1 MNQSY
6 IQYILYP
13 TFEPCFS
20 PKNSRS
26 SVSPL
31 RLLPLILYLL
41 VPYSPVHAERL
52 VITSV
57 DIAAN
62 WVYPP
67 GGLRLDAAGLLRP
80 VRVGKDIDPLSEAT
94 IRGVGAAQ
102 YAAARAFDG
111 DLTTSWSPP
120 LGTPSE
126 DWWLEIDLGQV
137 FPVQQ
142 IRLRFADSAP
152 PLSFFN
158 LSLSKGERFINSAN
172 VVVEGTLIYSHS
184 RHFAFNEERD
194 ITIDLDDELVQVLRI
209 EATREMTEAP
219 ALAEIQIRAF
229 GDNIAFDLIAKG
241 GTVDVEA
248 AIVAVAGIPSV
259 MFDGDLSTM
268 WRVNPLAKGSSGGS
282 ETFGDYRIDLGATY
296 WIDAVWLLGEPL
308 GIPPRLRHSYANF
321 LSYKLQYSDGSL
333 APDGSLAW
341 QALASIPL
349 NPRNLFDVRNFR
361 HDIPLIA
368 ARYLRLIYPT
378 SQGGNIIGGG
388 LSGSDFDN
396 TGRLDGLGLVS
407 EFQVYGEGYPARVTL
422 RSPVIDLGTNWN
434 ITAVE
439 WEIDTPPGAQFALRS
454 RTGDRVVEEMR
465 YFDKNGKEVTQRR
478 YEKLIASF
486 RGPIETTLQP
496 GDGWSVW
503 SEEYIRPGTRFRS
516 PSPRRYVQLEAEMR
530 ADDPQA
536 GIALDALTLRYS
548 RPLAR
553 TAIGEVHPT
562 RVEPGE
568 QTDFTYFLRPE
579 FARDSQGFEAIALEA
594 SVPLAFRALQIDG
607 AAIDVEVKE
616 TNAGLR
622 LHLPERIAAAER
634 VELGF
639 AATVFQNNTRFR
651 AFLERES
658 GLDTLRQQVDPG
670 DAVPDLA
677 GAGDAVSLP
686 VDGSLLTRL
695 DLGAGVFTPNGD
707 GINDALAISFDV
719 LKVIEARP
727 IEARIYDLSGQLV
740 RTLRDAAGVAG
751 HYRLTW
757 DGRRDSGAL
766 AQPGLY
772 LFRLQIAGDFATRT
786 LVRSIGLSY

>member
-1 MNQSY
+1 M
-6 IQYILYP
+6 
-13 TFEPCFS
+13 S
-20 PKNSRS
+20 PFC
-26 SVSPL
+26 
-31 RLLPLILYLL
+31 LLPLALCLL
-41 VPYSPVHAERL
+41 VPFSSPIRAERL
-52 VITSV
+52 VMTSA
-57 DIAAN
+57 DIWEN

-67 GGLRLDAAGLLRP
+67 GVLRLDEAGSLRP
-80 VRVGKDIDPLSEAT
+80 VQVGKDIDPLSEAT
-94 IRGVGAAQ
+94 VRGAGAAQ
-102 YAAARAFDG
+102 STAPRAFDG

-120 LGTPSE
+120 PSTAPK
-126 DWWLEIDLGQV
+126 DWWLDIDLGQV

-142 IRLRFADSAP
+142 VRLRFADSAP
-152 PLSFFN
+152 PLPFFN

-172 VVVEGTLIYSHS
+172 VVVEGTLLYSHS
-184 RHFAFNEERD
+184 ERFAFNEGRD
-194 ITIDLDDELVQVLRI
+194 VTIDLDDELVQVLRI
-209 EATREMTEAP
+209 EATREMTGAP
-219 ALAEIQIRAF
+219 ALAEIQIKAF

-241 GTVDVEA
+241 GIVDVEA

-296 WIDAVWLLGEPL
+296 WIDSIWLLGEPL
-308 GIPPRLRHSYANF
+308 GIPPRLRQSYANF

-341 QALASIPL
+341 QALASIPPD
-349 NPRNLFDVRNFR
+349 PRNFFDVRNFR
-361 HDIPLIA
+361 HDVPLIA

-388 LSGSDFDN
+388 LSGSAFDS

-422 RSPVIDLGTNWN
+422 RSPVIDLGSNWN
-434 ITAVE
+434 ITAIE
-439 WEIDTPPGAQFALRS
+439 WAIDAPLGAQFSLRS
-454 RTGDRVVEEMR
+454 RTGDHVVEQMR
-465 YFDKNGKEVTQRR
+465 YFDKNGKEVTKRR

-503 SEEYIRPGTRFRS
+503 SEEYLHTGTRFRS
-516 PSPRRYVQLEAEMR
+516 PSPRRYVQLEAELR
-530 ADDPQA
+530 ADNPQA
-536 GIALDALTLRYS
+536 GIALNELALIYS

-553 TAIGEVHPT
+553 TAVGEVHPSL
-562 RVEPGE
+562 VAPGE

-607 AAIDVEVKE
+607 ASVNAELE
-616 TNAGLR
+616 QTNAGLR

-651 AFLERES
+651 AFLERKS

-670 DAVPDLA
+670 DAISDLE

-695 DLGAGVFTPNGD
+695 DMGAGVFTPNGD
-707 GINDALAISFDV
+707 GVNDALAISFDV
-719 LKVIEARP
+719 LKVIDARP
-727 IEARIYDLSGQLV
+727 IEARVYDLRGQLV

-751 HYRLTW
+751 HYRLIW
-757 DGRRDSGAL
+757 DGRRDSGAM

-772 LFRLQIAGDFATRT
+772 LFRVQIAGDSATRT
-786 LVRSIGLSY
+786 LVRSISLSY

>member
-1 MNQSY
+1 MSD
-6 IQYILYP
+6 
-13 TFEPCFS
+13 
-20 PKNSRS
+20 KNNRS
-26 SVSPL
+26 SVSPFC
-31 RLLPLILYLL
+31 LLPLALCLL
-41 VPYSPVHAERL
+41 VPFSSPIRAERL
-52 VITSV
+52 VMTSA
-57 DIAAN
+57 DI
-62 WVYPP
+62 WEHWLYPP
-67 GGLRLDAAGLLRP
+67 GVLRLDEAGSLRP
-80 VRVGKDIDPLSEAT
+80 VRIGKDIDPLSEAAV
-94 IRGVGAAQ
+94 RRAGAAQ
-102 YAAARAFDG
+102 STAARAFDG
-111 DLTTSWSPP
+111 DLATSWSPP
-120 LGTPSE
+120 PGTAPK

-142 IRLRFADSAP
+142 IRLRFADSKP
-152 PLSFFN
+152 PLPFFI

-184 RHFAFNEERD
+184 RRFAFNEGRD
-194 ITIDLDDELVQVLRI
+194 VTIDLDDELVQVLRI
-209 EATREMTEAP
+209 EATREMMGAP
-219 ALAEIQIRAF
+219 ALAEIQINAF

-248 AIVAVAGIPSV
+248 AIVAVAGVPSV

-296 WIDAVWLLGEPL
+296 WIDSIWLLGEPL
-308 GIPPRLRHSYANF
+308 GIPPRLRLAYANF

-341 QALASIPL
+341 QALASIPPD
-349 NPRNLFDVRNFR
+349 PRNFFDVRNFR
-361 HDIPLIA
+361 HDVPLIA

-388 LSGSDFDN
+388 LSGSTFAN

-407 EFQVYGEGYPARVTL
+407 EFQVYGEGYPAHVAL

-434 ITAVE
+434 ITAIE
-439 WEIDTPPGAQFALRS
+439 WKVNAPPGATFALRS

-465 YFDKNGKEVTQRR
+465 YFDKNGKEITKRH

-503 SEEYIRPGTRFRS
+503 SEEYLHTGTRFRS
-516 PSPRRYVQLEAEMR
+516 PSPRRYVQLEAELR
-530 ADDPQA
+530 TDNPQA
-536 GIALDALTLRYS
+536 GIALAALTLIYS
-548 RPLAR
+548 RPLVR
-553 TAIGEVHPT
+553 TAIGEVHPVHT
-562 RVEPGE
+562 QPGE
-568 QTDFTYFLRPE
+568 QTEFAYLLRPE

-594 SVPLAFRALQIDG
+594 SVPISFRALQIDG
-607 AAIDVEVKE
+607 AAVNAEVEK
-616 TNAGLR
+616 TSAGIR
-622 LHLPERIAAAER
+622 LHLLAPVTAAER

-651 AFLERES
+651 AFLERTN
-658 GLDTLRQQVDPG
+658 GPDTLRQQVDPG

-686 VDGSLLTRL
+686 INESLLARL
-695 DLGAGVFTPNGD
+695 DMGAGVFTPNGD
-707 GINDALAISFDV
+707 GVNDALAISFDV
-719 LKVIEARP
+719 LKVLDARP
-727 IEARIYDLSGQLV
+727 IEARVFDLRGSLV
-740 RTLRDAAGVAG
+740 RTLRDARGVAG

-757 DGRRDSGAL
+757 HGRRDSGAM
-766 AQPGLY
+766 ARPGLY
-772 LFRLQIAGDFATRT
+772 LFRLQIAGDSATRT
-786 LVRSIGLSY
+786 LIRSIGLSY

>member
-1 MNQSY
+1 M
-6 IQYILYP
+6 
-13 TFEPCFS
+13 
-20 PKNSRS
+20 
-26 SVSPL
+26 SPL
-31 RLLPLILYLL
+31 RLLPLALCLL
-41 VPYSPVHAERL
+41 VPCSSIRAERL
-52 VITSV
+52 VMTAA
-57 DIAAN
+57 DIGEN

-67 GGLRLDAAGLLRP
+67 GGLRLDEAGSVRP
-80 VRVGKDIDPLSEAT
+80 VRLGKDIDPLSEAT
-94 IRGVGAAQ
+94 VRRAGAAQ
-102 YAAARAFDG
+102 STAARAFDG
-111 DLTTSWSPP
+111 NLATSWSPP
-120 LGTPSE
+120 PSTAPK

-142 IRLRFADSAP
+142 IRLRFADSGP
-152 PLSFFN
+152 PLPFFN

-172 VVVEGTLIYSHS
+172 VVVEGTLLYSHS
-184 RHFAFNEERD
+184 ERFAFNEGRD
-194 ITIDLDDELVQVLRI
+194 VTIDLDDELVQVLRI
-209 EATREMTEAP
+209 EATREMTGAP
-219 ALAEIQIRAF
+219 ALAEIQIKAF
-229 GDNIAFDLIAKG
+229 GDNIAFDLIANG

-248 AIVAVAGIPSV
+248 AIVAVAGVPSV

-268 WRVNPLAKGSSGGS
+268 WRVNPLAKGSSGDS

-296 WIDAVWLLGEPL
+296 WINSVWLLGEPL
-308 GIPPRLRHSYANF
+308 GIPPRLRHYYANF

-341 QALASIPL
+341 QALASIPPD
-349 NPRNLFDVRNFR
+349 PRYLLDVRNFR
-361 HDIPLIA
+361 HDVPLIA

-388 LSGSDFDN
+388 LSSSDIAN

-407 EFQVYGEGYPARVTL
+407 EFQVYGEGYPARVVL
-422 RSPVIDLGTNWN
+422 RSPVIDLGSNWN
-434 ITAVE
+434 ITAIE
-439 WEIDTPPGAQFALRS
+439 WAIDAPLGARFTLRS
-454 RTGDRVVEEMR
+454 RTGNHVVEEIR
-465 YFDKNGKEVTQRR
+465 YFDKNGKEVTKRR

-503 SEEYIRPGTRFRS
+503 SEEYLRTGTRFRS
-516 PSPRRYVQLEAEMR
+516 PSPRRYVQLEAELR

-536 GIALDALTLRYS
+536 GIALDALALIYS

-553 TAIGEVHPT
+553 TAVGEVHPAL
-562 RVEPGE
+562 VAPGE

-594 SVPLAFRALQIDG
+594 SVPLAFRGLQIDG
-607 AAIDVEVKE
+607 ASINAEVKQ

-651 AFLERES
+651 AFLERKS

-670 DAVPDLA
+670 DAVSDLA

-686 VDGSLLTRL
+686 VDSSLLTRL
-695 DLGAGVFTPNGD
+695 DMGTGIFTPNGD
-707 GINDALAISFDV
+707 GVNDALAISFDV
-719 LKVIEARP
+719 LKVLDARP
-727 IEARIYDLSGQLV
+727 IEAHIYDLRGQLV
-740 RTLRDAAGVAG
+740 RTLRDASGVAG
-751 HYRLTW
+751 HYQLTW
-757 DGRRDSGAL
+757 DGRRDSGAM
-766 AQPGLY
+766 APPGLY
-772 LFRLQIAGDFATRT
+772 LFRLQIAGDSATRT

>member
-1 MNQSY
+1 M
-6 IQYILYP
+6 
-13 TFEPCFS
+13 S
-20 PKNSRS
+20 PF
-26 SVSPL
+26 
-31 RLLPLILYLL
+31 RLLPLALCLL
-41 VPYSPVHAERL
+41 IPCSSSIHAERL
-52 VITSV
+52 VMTAA
-57 DIAAN
+57 DIGEN

-67 GGLRLDAAGLLRP
+67 GGLRLDETGSLRP
-80 VRVGKDIDPLSEAT
+80 VRIGKDIDPLSEAT
-94 IRGVGAAQ
+94 VRGAGAAQ
-102 YAAARAFDG
+102 STAARAFD
-111 DLTTSWSPP
+111 DNLATSWSPP
-120 LGTPSE
+120 PSTAPE

-142 IRLRFADSAP
+142 VRLRFADSAP
-152 PLSFFN
+152 PLPFFN
-158 LSLSKGERFINSAN
+158 VSLSKGERFINSAN
-172 VVVEGTLIYSHS
+172 VVVEGTLLYSHS
-184 RHFAFNEERD
+184 ERFAFNEGHD
-194 ITIDLDDELVQVLRI
+194 VVIDLNDELVQVLRI
-209 EATREMTEAP
+209 EATREMTGAP
-219 ALAEIQIRAF
+219 ALAEIQVKAF
-229 GDNIAFDLIAKG
+229 GDNIAFDLIANG

-248 AIVAVAGIPSV
+248 AIVAVAGTPSV

-296 WIDAVWLLGEPL
+296 WIDSVWLLGEPL
-308 GIPPRLRHSYANF
+308 GVPPRLRLAYANF

-341 QALASIPL
+341 QALASIPPD
-349 NPRNLFDVRNFR
+349 PRNFFDVRNFR
-361 HDIPLIA
+361 HDVPLIA

-388 LSGSDFDN
+388 LSGSDFDS

-407 EFQVYGEGYPARVTL
+407 EFQVYGEGYPARVIL
-422 RSPVIDLGTNWN
+422 RSPVIDLGSNWN

-439 WEIDTPPGAQFALRS
+439 WAIDAPLGAQFSLRS
-454 RTGDRVVEEMR
+454 RTGDHVVEEMR
-465 YFDKNGKEVTQRR
+465 YFDKNGKEVTKRR

-503 SEEYIRPGTRFRS
+503 SEEYLRTGTRFRS

-536 GIALDALTLRYS
+536 GIALDALTLIYS

-553 TAIGEVHPT
+553 TAVGEVHPAL
-562 RVEPGE
+562 VSPGE
-568 QTDFTYFLRPE
+568 QTDFTYFLHPE
-579 FARDSQGFEAIALEA
+579 FARDSQGFEAISLEA
-594 SVPLAFRALQIDG
+594 SVPLAFRGLQIDG
-607 AAIDVEVKE
+607 ASINAELE
-616 TNAGLR
+616 TTNAGLR

-651 AFLERES
+651 AFLERKS

-670 DAVPDLA
+670 DAIPDLT

-686 VDGSLLTRL
+686 VDESLLSRL
-695 DLGAGVFTPNGD
+695 DMGAGIFTPNGD
-707 GINDALAISFDV
+707 GVNDALAISFDV
-719 LKVIEARP
+719 LKVIDARP
-727 IEARIYDLSGQLV
+727 IEARVYDLRGRLI

-751 HYRLTW
+751 HYQLTW

-766 AQPGLY
+766 APPGLY
-772 LFRLQIAGDFATRT
+772 LFRLQIAGDSATRT

>member
-1 MNQSY
+1 M
-6 IQYILYP
+6 
-13 TFEPCFS
+13 
-20 PKNSRS
+20 
-26 SVSPL
+26 
-31 RLLPLILYLL
+31 L
-41 VPYSPVHAERL
+41 VPLSSPIRAERL
-52 VITSV
+52 VMTSA
-57 DIAAN
+57 DIWEN

-67 GGLRLDAAGLLRP
+67 GVLHLDEAGSLQP
-80 VRVGKDIDPLSEAT
+80 VHIGKDIDPLSAA
-94 IRGVGAAQ
+94 IVRGAGAAPST
-102 YAAARAFDG
+102 AVRAFDG
-111 DLTTSWSPP
+111 DLATSWGPP
-120 LGTPSE
+120 PGTAPK

-152 PLSFFN
+152 PLPFFN

-172 VVVEGTLIYSHS
+172 VVVEGTLLYSHS
-184 RHFAFNEERD
+184 ERFAFNEGHD
-194 ITIDLDDELVQVLRI
+194 VVIDLDDELVQVLRI
-209 EATREMTEAP
+209 EATREMTGAP

-248 AIVAVAGIPSV
+248 AVVAVAGVPSV

-268 WRVNPLAKGSSGGS
+268 WRVNPLAKGSSGDS

-296 WIDAVWLLGEPL
+296 WIDSVWLLGEPL
-308 GIPPRLRHSYANF
+308 GIPPRKRHHYANF
-321 LSYKLQYSDGSL
+321 LSYKMQYSDGSL

-341 QALASIPL
+341 QALASIPPD
-349 NPRNLFDVRNFR
+349 PRYLFDVRNFR
-361 HDIPLIA
+361 HDVPLIA

-388 LSGSDFDN
+388 LSASDIAN

-407 EFQVYGEGYPARVTL
+407 EFQVYGEGYPARVIL
-422 RSPVIDLGTNWN
+422 RSPVIDLGSNWN
-434 ITAVE
+434 ITAIE
-439 WEIDTPPGAQFALRS
+439 WEIDTPLGALFALRS
-454 RTGDRVVEEMR
+454 RTGDHVVEQMR
-465 YFDKNGKEVTQRR
+465 YFDKNGKEVTKRR

-503 SEEYIRPGTRFRS
+503 SEEYLRTGIRFRS
-516 PSPRRYVQLEAEMR
+516 PSPRRYVQLEAELR
-530 ADDPQA
+530 ANNPQA
-536 GIALDALTLRYS
+536 GIALDALTLIYS

-553 TAIGEVHPT
+553 TAVGEVHPA

-594 SVPLAFRALQIDG
+594 SVPLAFRALQIDD
-607 AAIDVEVKE
+607 AAINVEVEE

-622 LHLPERIAAAER
+622 LHLPERISTAER
-634 VELGF
+634 VELDF

-670 DAVPDLA
+670 DVIPDLA

-686 VDGSLLTRL
+686 VDESLLSRL
-695 DLGAGVFTPNGD
+695 DMGSGIFTPNGD
-707 GINDALAISFDV
+707 GVNDALAISFDV
-719 LKVIEARP
+719 LKVLDARP
-727 IEARIYDLSGQLV
+727 IEARVYDLRGRLV

-751 HYRLTW
+751 HYQLTW

-766 AQPGLY
+766 APPGLY
-772 LFRLQIAGDFATRT
+772 LFRLQIAGDSATRT

>member
-1 MNQSY
+1 M
-6 IQYILYP
+6 
-13 TFEPCFS
+13 S
-20 PKNSRS
+20 PF
-26 SVSPL
+26 
-31 RLLPLILYLL
+31 RLLPIALCML
-41 VPYSPVHAERL
+41 VPFSSPTRAERL
-52 VITSV
+52 VMTAV
-57 DIAAN
+57 DIWEN

-67 GGLRLDAAGLLRP
+67 GGLRLDEAGLLRP
-80 VRVGKDIDPLSEAT
+80 VRIDKDIDPLSEAT
-94 IRGVGAAQ
+94 VRGVGAVPSTAVH
-102 YAAARAFDG
+102 AFDG
-111 DLTTSWSPP
+111 DLATSWSPP
-120 LGTPSE
+120 PGTAPK
-126 DWWLEIDLGQV
+126 DWWFEINLGQV

-152 PLSFFN
+152 PLPFFT

-172 VVVEGTLIYSHS
+172 VVVEGTLLYSHS
-184 RHFAFNEERD
+184 RRFAFNEERD
-194 ITIDLDDELVQVLRI
+194 LTIDLDDELVQVLRI
-209 EATREMTEAP
+209 EATREMTGAP

-248 AIVAVAGIPSV
+248 AVVAVAGVPSV

-268 WRVNPLAKGSSGGS
+268 WRVNPLAKGSSGDS

-296 WIDAVWLLGEPL
+296 WIDSVWLLGEPL
-308 GIPPRLRHSYANF
+308 GIPPRVRHYYANF
-321 LSYKLQYSDGSL
+321 LSYQMQYSDGSL

-349 NPRNLFDVRNFR
+349 DPRNLFDVRNFR
-361 HDIPLIA
+361 HDVPLIA

-388 LSGSDFDN
+388 LSGSDIAN

-407 EFQVYGEGYPARVTL
+407 EFQVYGEGYPARVIL
-422 RSPVIDLGTNWN
+422 RSPVIDLGSNWN
-434 ITAVE
+434 ITAIE
-439 WEIDTPPGAQFALRS
+439 WEIDEPLGAQFSLRS
-454 RTGDRVVEEMR
+454 RTGAHVVEQMR
-465 YFDKNGKEVTQRR
+465 YFDKNGKEVTKRR

-503 SEEYIRPGTRFRS
+503 SEEYLRTGTRFRS
-516 PSPRRYVQLEAEMR
+516 PSPRRYVQLEVELR

-536 GIALDALTLRYS
+536 GIALDALSLIYS

-553 TAIGEVHPT
+553 TAVGEVHPT
-562 RVEPGE
+562 HVEPGE
-568 QTDFTYFLRPE
+568 RTDFTYFLRPE

-607 AAIDVEVKE
+607 AAINAEVET

-670 DAVPDLA
+670 DAIPDLV

-695 DLGAGVFTPNGD
+695 DMGAGIFTPNGD
-707 GINDALAISFDV
+707 GVNDALAISFDV
-719 LKVIEARP
+719 LKVLDARP
-727 IEARIYDLSGQLV
+727 IEARVYDLRGQLV

-751 HYRLTW
+751 HYQLTW
-757 DGRRDSGAL
+757 DGRRDSGAI
-766 AQPGLY
+766 APPGLY
-772 LFRLQIAGDFATRT
+772 LFRLQVAGDSATRT

>member
-1 MNQSY
+1 M
-6 IQYILYP
+6 
-13 TFEPCFS
+13 
-20 PKNSRS
+20 
-26 SVSPL
+26 
-31 RLLPLILYLL
+31 L
-41 VPYSPVHAERL
+41 VPLSSSIRAERL
-52 VITSV
+52 IVTST
-57 DIAAN
+57 DIWEN
-62 WVYPP
+62 WGYPL
-67 GGLRLDAAGLLRP
+67 GALRLDKAGSLRP
-80 VRVGKDIDPLSEAT
+80 VRIGKDIEPLSEAT
-94 IRGVGAAQ
+94 VRGAGAAQ
-102 YAAARAFDG
+102 STAARAFDG
-111 DLTTSWSPP
+111 DLTTSWNPP
-120 LGTPSE
+120 PGTAPK

-152 PLSFFN
+152 PLPFFN
-158 LSLSKGERFINSAN
+158 LLLSKGERFINSAN

-184 RHFAFNEERD
+184 TRFAFNEGRD
-194 ITIDLDDELVQVLRI
+194 VTIDLDDELVQVLRI
-209 EATREMTEAP
+209 EATRELTGAP
-219 ALAEIQIRAF
+219 ALAEIQIKAF

-248 AIVAVAGIPSV
+248 AVVAVAGVPSV

-282 ETFGDYRIDLGATY
+282 ATFGDYRIDLGATY
-296 WIDAVWLLGEPL
+296 WIDSVWLLGEPL
-308 GIPPRLRHSYANF
+308 GIPPRVRHYYANF
-321 LSYKLQYSDGSL
+321 LSYKIQYSDGSL

-349 NPRNLFDVRNFR
+349 DPRNLFDMRNFR
-361 HDIPLIA
+361 HDVPLIA

-388 LSGSDFDN
+388 LSGSDIAN

-407 EFQVYGEGYPARVTL
+407 EFQVYGEGYPARVVL

-434 ITAVE
+434 ITAIE
-439 WEIDTPPGAQFALRS
+439 WELDAPLGARFALRS
-454 RTGDRVVEEMR
+454 RTGDHVVEQMR
-465 YFDKNGKEVTQRR
+465 YFDKNGKEVTKRR

-503 SEEYIRPGTRFRS
+503 SEEYLRTGTRFRS
-516 PSPRRYVQLEAEMR
+516 PSPRRYVQLEAELR

-536 GIALDALTLRYS
+536 GIALDALSLIYS

-553 TAIGEVHPT
+553 TAVGEVYPA

-607 AAIDVEVKE
+607 ASVNAEVEQ

-622 LHLPERIAAAER
+622 LHLPERIEAAER
-634 VELGF
+634 IELGF

-651 AFLERES
+651 AFLERKS

-670 DAVPDLA
+670 DVIPDLE

-686 VDGSLLTRL
+686 VDEDLLAHL
-695 DLGAGVFTPNGD
+695 DMGAGIFTPNGD
-707 GINDALAISFDV
+707 GVNDALAISFDV
-719 LKVIEARP
+719 LKVLDARP
-727 IEARIYDLSGQLV
+727 IEARVYDLRGRLV
-740 RTLRDAAGVAG
+740 RTLRDAARRGRPLPANLG
-751 HYRLTW
+751 RPARL
-757 DGRRDSGAL
+757 RRNGPTRPLPLPL
-766 AQPGLY
+766 ADRWRLRHSHPGPQHRPEL
-772 LFRLQIAGDFATRT
+772 LNP
-786 LVRSIGLSY
+786 

>member
-1 MNQSY
+1 M
-6 IQYILYP
+6 
-13 TFEPCFS
+13 S
-20 PKNSRS
+20 PF
-26 SVSPL
+26 
-31 RLLPLILYLL
+31 RLLPIALCML
-41 VPYSPVHAERL
+41 VPFSSPTRAERL
-52 VITSV
+52 VMTAV
-57 DIAAN
+57 DIWEN

-67 GGLRLDAAGLLRP
+67 GGLRLDEAGLLRP
-80 VRVGKDIDPLSEAT
+80 VRIDKDIDPLSEAT
-94 IRGVGAAQ
+94 VRGVGAVPSTAVH
-102 YAAARAFDG
+102 AFDG
-111 DLTTSWSPP
+111 DLATCWSPP
-120 LGTPSE
+120 PGTAPK

-152 PLSFFN
+152 PLPFFT

-172 VVVEGTLIYSHS
+172 VVVEGTLLYSHS
-184 RHFAFNEERD
+184 RRFAFNEERD
-194 ITIDLDDELVQVLRI
+194 LTIDLDDELVQVLRI
-209 EATREMTEAP
+209 EATREMTGAP

-268 WRVNPLAKGSSGGS
+268 WRVNPLAKGSSGDS
-282 ETFGDYRIDLGATY
+282 ATFGDYRIDLGATY
-296 WIDAVWLLGEPL
+296 WIDSVWLLGEPL
-308 GIPPRLRHSYANF
+308 GIPPRLRHYYANF
-321 LSYKLQYSDGSL
+321 ISYKMQYSDGSL

-341 QALASIPL
+341 QALASIPPD
-349 NPRNLFDVRNFR
+349 PRYLFDVRNFR
-361 HDIPLIA
+361 HDVPLIA

-388 LSGSDFDN
+388 LSGSDIAN

-407 EFQVYGEGYPARVTL
+407 EFQVYGEGYPARVIL
-422 RSPVIDLGTNWN
+422 RSPVIDLGSNWN
-434 ITAVE
+434 ITAIE
-439 WEIDTPPGAQFALRS
+439 WEIDEPLGAQFSLRS
-454 RTGDRVVEEMR
+454 RTGAHVVEQMR
-465 YFDKNGKEVTQRR
+465 YFDKNGKEVTKRR

-503 SEEYIRPGTRFRS
+503 SEEYLRTGTRFRS
-516 PSPRRYVQLEAEMR
+516 PSPRRYVQLEAELHT
-530 ADDPQA
+530 DNPQA
-536 GIALDALTLRYS
+536 GIALDALTLIYS

-553 TAIGEVHPT
+553 TAVGEVHPAL
-562 RVEPGE
+562 VAPGE
-568 QTDFTYFLRPE
+568 RTDFTYFLRPE

-594 SVPLAFRALQIDG
+594 SVPLVFRALQIDG
-607 AAIDVEVKE
+607 AAINAEVET

-651 AFLERES
+651 AFLERKS

-670 DAVPDLA
+670 DAVPDLV

-686 VDGSLLTRL
+686 VDKSLLTRL
-695 DLGAGVFTPNGD
+695 DMGAGIFTPNGD
-707 GINDALAISFDV
+707 GVNDGLTISFDV
-719 LKVIEARP
+719 LKVLDARP
-727 IEARIYDLSGQLV
+727 IEARVYDLRGQLV

-751 HYRLTW
+751 HYQLTW
-757 DGRRDSGAL
+757 DGHRDSGEMAL
-766 AQPGLY
+766 PGLY
-772 LFRLQIAGDFATRT
+772 LFRLQVAGDSATHT